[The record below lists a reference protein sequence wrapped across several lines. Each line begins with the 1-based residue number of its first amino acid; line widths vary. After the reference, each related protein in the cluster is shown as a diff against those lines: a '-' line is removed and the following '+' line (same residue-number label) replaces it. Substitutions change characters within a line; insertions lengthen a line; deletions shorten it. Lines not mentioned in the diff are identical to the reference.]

1 MSEMSAFGNTATTAI
16 FSVIISVAILIL
28 IGLAFFSYKH
38 SFRSMFGVYD
48 PIFRTTTRHTY
59 MLETDMSARLFQPY
73 VFYQGTSYYIF
84 GNQMIHMRTTRAQ
97 KIETLTNSQ
106 LAEFFP
112 LKSYTAWLN
121 GGKEEAQNNNIGK
134 LGYREHFESVE
145 DVSRNANKNN
155 VEMTSE
161 LTSEPS
167 ATKARIEMSTVNM
180 VMEEQDITDMLP
192 DKLDYT
198 IAAATIPSQQDQEP
212 AESAEKHFT
221 SGICAICLDSL
232 EDDDSVRGLMCGHVF
247 HQICIDPW
255 LTTRRA
261 CCPTC
266 KRDLYIEIQNSSEA
280 SAEDANVETVDDN
293 ANEVSSVRQNRF
305 TFNLNDIIN
314 LPTGEPGEA
323 GIDELFNIDPD
334 NCYSFFLIL
343 ILTRLKA
350 QILLTA
356 LLYVR
361 NNNYSLED
369 ANYDEEN
376 ESLDN
381 NIELDIH
388 PNSQLNAILYSD
400 QITSRF
406 FQKNDTDSFKTPPI
420 PDLNE
425 LNPQI
430 KRIVE
435 HHPRPFYPTDLANLD
450 YDAWKQTKKMTRGIK
465 RFYFYVIGVSQ
476 LQLYYYNVL
485 TIYDKNRRAR
495 LHVNDA

>member
-1 MSEMSAFGNTATTAI
+1 
-16 FSVIISVAILIL
+16 
-28 IGLAFFSYKH
+28 
-38 SFRSMFGVYD
+38 MFGVYD

-59 MLETDMSARLFQPY
+59 MLETDMSARIFQPY
-73 VFYQGTSYYIF
+73 VFYQGASYYIF
-84 GNQMIHMRTTRAQ
+84 GNQMLHMRMTRAQ
-97 KIETLTNSQ
+97 KIETLTDSQ

-112 LKSYTAWLN
+112 LKTYTEWLN
-121 GGKEEAQNNNIGK
+121 GGKEEAQNINHGK
-134 LGYREHFESVE
+134 LGYKEHFESIE
-145 DVSRNANKNN
+145 DVPKNACESNMETTCKLVN
-155 VEMTSE
+155 EDS
-161 LTSEPS
+161 S
-167 ATKARIEMSTVNM
+167 TKSGIEMNAVNTM
-180 VMEEQDITDMLP
+180 VEEQDITDMLP

-198 IAAATIPSQQDQEP
+198 IVATTIPSQEEQEHT
-212 AESAEKHFT
+212 EGGEKHFT

-247 HQICIDPW
+247 HQVCIDPW

-266 KRDLYIEIQNSSEA
+266 KRDLYIEIQNSSEG
-280 SAEDANVETVDDN
+280 SADDNNVETVENNADDTN
-293 ANEVSSVRQNRF
+293 SIDRNRF

-314 LPTGEPGEA
+314 LPTGEPGET
-323 GIDELFNIDPD
+323 GIDELFNISPD

-361 NNNYSLED
+361 NNNYSLDD
-369 ANYDEEN
+369 ATNQGEN
-376 ESLDN
+376 ETTDN
-381 NIELDIH
+381 NIELEIY
-388 PNSQLNAILYSD
+388 PNSQLNAILCSD
-400 QITSRF
+400 QITSKF
-406 FQKNDTDSFKTPPI
+406 YQKNDTDSFKTPPI

-450 YDAWKQTKKMTRGIK
+450 YAAWKQTKKMTRGIK
-465 RFYFYVIGVSQ
+465 RFFFCAIGISQ

-485 TIYDKNRRAR
+485 AIYDRNRRTR
-495 LHVNDA
+495 LHLDEA